1 MNNENRLC
9 FVCALLIFFV
19 FFNAFTQGTYYP
31 DEIGNTWR
39 FQSANKVNKKTI
51 KIVEPDASFGISG
64 VKVLIDETND
74 STTRFFIQST
84 PKGVVIH
91 RAVFDEIVLVGKVIF
106 NYKPPQIFIPN
117 PLELEAQWTV
127 KSKAKVK
134 VLFLEM
140 VIEAIYNQK
149 VVAVEDVT
157 IPAGKFRNCLKIIQH
172 MMLEVVDSESEG
184 TLWLA
189 PNVGPVKMVSK
200 SIGGEDE
207 PEVYHLVEYDIKVEN
222 DRIGVSRNGKLT
234 ALWARM
240 KK

>member
-1 MNNENRLC
+1 MNNENRLW
-9 FVCALLIFFV
+9 FV
-19 FFNAFTQGTYYP
+19 FFNVFTQGTYYP

-140 VIEAIYNQK
+140 VIEAIYDQK

-222 DRIGVSRNGKLT
+222 DRIGVSQNGKLT

-240 KK
+240 KR

>member
-1 MNNENRLC
+1 M
-9 FVCALLIFFV
+9 
-19 FFNAFTQGTYYP
+19 
-31 DEIGNTWR
+31 
-39 FQSANKVNKKTI
+39 
-51 KIVEPDASFGISG
+51 
-64 VKVLIDETND
+64 KVLIDETND

-91 RAVFDEIVLVGKVIF
+91 RAVFDEIALVGEVIF

-140 VIEAIYNQK
+140 VIEAIYDQK

-189 PNVGPVKMVSK
+189 PNVGPVKMISK

-207 PEVYHLVEYDIKVEN
+207 PKVYHLVEYDIKVEN

>member
-1 MNNENRLC
+1 MNNENRLW
-9 FVCALLIFFV
+9 FVCALLFFFV

-91 RAVFDEIVLVGKVIF
+91 RAVFDEIALVGKVIF

-140 VIEAIYNQK
+140 VIEAIYDQK

-222 DRIGVSRNGKLT
+222 DRIGVSQNGKLT

-240 KK
+240 KR

>member
-1 MNNENRLC
+1 MNNENRLW
-9 FVCALLIFFV
+9 FV
-19 FFNAFTQGTYYP
+19 FFNVFTQGTYYP

-91 RAVFDEIVLVGKVIF
+91 RAVFDEIALVGKVIF

-140 VIEAIYNQK
+140 VIEAIYDQK

-222 DRIGVSRNGKLT
+222 DRIGVSQNGKLT

-240 KK
+240 KR